1 MKSKFFRTVILT
13 ILLTISFPRAV
24 NALYAEELKIHIDTE
39 NFKNSNY
46 MYDNNQSSYSNGE
59 NKPSFTISSD
69 EEMSSLY
76 IEFDC
81 IPQKWTLED
90 VDSGNVIGCGENSFL
105 HEFVEL
111 KSNFGYMPNNIKLN
125 FNDNTAIS
133 EVHAFSSGELP
144 EWVQVWQPPCQ
155 QADLILVSTH
165 SDDEQL
171 FFAGVLPYYAIE
183 RNLQVQVVY
192 TVQHFEV
199 YNSKDHKRPHEQ
211 LDGLWKV
218 GIKNYPI
225 ISEFPDLYA
234 ESKDRETAIRQAKKV
249 YENYGINY
257 DDFAEYFTECIRRCK
272 PLVIVTHDLNGEYG
286 HGVHALT
293 AEAVINAIECSNDQ
307 EKFSDSF
314 EKYGKWQVEKT
325 YLHLYEEN
333 PIVMNF
339 DEPLESLN
347 GKTAFQVTQDG
358 FQCHKSQHWTWFY
371 EWIYGKQG
379 NEITKSTQ
387 IKSYSPCNYGLY
399 QTIVGDDISGG
410 DFFENVKTYEQQR
423 IEIEQ
428 KKKEKEEKEKRIK
441 EELLAKEKVS
451 QQRKERIMV
460 ISICAFAICVLSI
473 YFITRKYTNKKH

>member
-1 MKSKFFRTVILT
+1 MKNKFLITLIIT
-13 ILLTISFPRAV
+13 ILLTILLSKSAS
-24 NALYAEELKIHIDTE
+24 ALDAQELKIHIDTE
-39 NFKNSNY
+39 NFKNSTY
-46 MYDNNQSSYSNGE
+46 MYDNNQSSYSMGE
-59 NKPSFTISSD
+59 IKPSFTISSD

-76 IEFDC
+76 IEFDY

-90 VDSGNVIGCGENSFL
+90 IDNGNVIECGENSFL
-105 HEFVEL
+105 HEFVDL
-111 KSNFGYMPNNIKLN
+111 KSRFGYMPKNIKLN
-125 FNDNTAIS
+125 FNDYTTIS
-133 EVHAFSSGELP
+133 EVHAFSLGELP

-155 QADLILVSTH
+155 QADLMLVSTH

-171 FFAGVLPYYAIE
+171 FFAGILPYYAIE

-234 ESKDRETAIRQAKKV
+234 ESKDREIAIRQAKNT
-249 YENYGINY
+249 YENYGIDY
-257 DDFAEYFTECIRRCK
+257 DDFVEYFAECIRRCK

-286 HGVHALT
+286 HGAHILT
-293 AEAVINAIECSNDQ
+293 AEAVIDAVECSNDQ
-307 EKFSDSF
+307 DKFSDSF
-314 EKYGKWQVEKT
+314 EKYGKWQVKKT
-325 YLHLYEEN
+325 YLHLYKEN

-371 EWIYGKQG
+371 EWIYGKPG
-379 NEITKSTQ
+379 KEITNSTQ

-399 QTIVGDDISGG
+399 QTVVGNDISGG

-428 KKKEKEEKEKRIK
+428 KKKEEEQRIK
-441 EELLAKEKVS
+441 EELLAKEKAL
-451 QQRKERIMV
+451 QERKERIMV
-460 ISICAFAICVLSI
+460 ISICVFSICVLLI
-473 YFITRKYTNKKH
+473 YFITKKYINKKH